1 MLDLTDK
8 TVTVVGAGRSG
19 LALVRLVRRIK
30 GEPRLTDRRPAEDI
44 PDHDLSALHEQG
56 IVTEFGGHTRDF
68 LDGSHMLVLSP
79 GVPFTSE
86 IVQWARE
93 MSVPVMGEIEF
104 AYQFCQAPVIA
115 VTGSNGKTTV
125 VNLITRVL
133 QEAGISARLCGNVGY
148 PFSDYCR
155 DGQDYGYYVL
165 ELSSF
170 QLESLLSPGDPL
182 VRSQAARG
190 FRPKIGVILNFSEN
204 HLDRHAD
211 LDEYFA
217 AKWRLF
223 QNQREED
230 YAVLNEGCARSRER
244 AGELKA
250 RTRFFS
256 AGQDDPERAGNPN
269 HAVVRL
275 IASILNIHPGVIDS
289 VLEAFEGVEHRM
301 ELVRSLHGVTYINDS
316 KSTTAESGR
325 WALSQL
331 PGPVIMICGGRD
343 KNIEFS
349 PLRELVRLRVK
360 SMYVIGEASDK
371 LRDTFA
377 QVVPVSVCPDL
388 RQAVNRARD
397 EAAAG
402 DSVLLSP
409 MCASFDMFANF
420 EQRGAIYKQIVM
432 ELS

>member
-1 MLDLTDK
+1 M
-8 TVTVVGAGRSG
+8 
-19 LALVRLVRRIK
+19 
-30 GEPRLTDRRPAEDI
+30 
-44 PDHDLSALHEQG
+44 
-56 IVTEFGGHTRDF
+56 
-68 LDGSHMLVLSP
+68 
-79 GVPFTSE
+79 
-86 IVQWARE
+86 
-93 MSVPVMGEIEF
+93 
-104 AYQFCQAPVIA
+104 
-115 VTGSNGKTTV
+115 
-125 VNLITRVL
+125 
-133 QEAGISARLCGNVGY
+133 
-148 PFSDYCR
+148 
-155 DGQDYGYYVL
+155 
-165 ELSSF
+165 
-170 QLESLLSPGDPL
+170 
-182 VRSQAARG
+182 
-190 FRPKIGVILNFSEN
+190 
-204 HLDRHAD
+204 
-211 LDEYFA
+211 
-217 AKWRLF
+217 
-223 QNQREED
+223 
-230 YAVLNEGCARSRER
+230 
-244 AGELKA
+244 
-250 RTRFFS
+250 
-256 AGQDDPERAGNPN
+256 
-269 HAVVRL
+269 RL